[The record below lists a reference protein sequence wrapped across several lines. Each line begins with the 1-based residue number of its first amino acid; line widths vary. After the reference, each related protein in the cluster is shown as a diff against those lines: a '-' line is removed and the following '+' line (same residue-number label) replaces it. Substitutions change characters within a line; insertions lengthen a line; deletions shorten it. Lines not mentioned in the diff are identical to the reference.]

1 MTQGSGP
8 SNRNRN
14 GNRLRKT
21 GPAACLGLSLVM
33 AATTLALA
41 DEAADKAQI
50 TARLDG
56 FSDAFNARDAAGV
69 CDLFAP
75 DLVATIPLGRDV
87 SRDKLCGNLGRL
99 LAMKDLQ
106 LHYDHPEIDEIIVSG
121 DLAVVR
127 LIWTLTAKKGELSD
141 TTQEGG
147 LDVFRRQPD
156 GRWSI
161 ARMAAFPF
169 GPNKVLDD

>member
-1 MTQGSGP
+1 MSI
-8 SNRNRN
+8 
-14 GNRLRKT
+14 
-21 GPAACLGLSLVM
+21 PALCLGLAAVM
-33 AATTLALA
+33 STGSPGLA
-41 DEAADKAQI
+41 DDAADKAEI
-50 TARLDG
+50 TARLNR
-56 FSDAFNARDAAGV
+56 FSDAFNARDGAAA

-87 SRDKLCGNLGRL
+87 GRDRLCGNLGRL
-99 LAMKDLQ
+99 LSIKELQ
-106 LHYDHPEIDEIIVSG
+106 LRYDHPEIDEIIVSG
-121 DLAVVR
+121 DIAVVR
-127 LIWTLTAKKGELSD
+127 LVWTLTARKGDLAD

-169 GPNKVLDD
+169 GPNKVLDE

>member
-1 MTQGSGP
+1 MLAG
-8 SNRNRN
+8 
-14 GNRLRKT
+14 
-21 GPAACLGLSLVM
+21 LG
-33 AATTLALA
+33 AHA
-41 DEAADKAQI
+41 DGAADREQI
-50 TARLDG
+50 AGRLNG
-56 FSDAFNARDAAGV
+56 FADAFNARDAGEA

-75 DLVATIPLGRDV
+75 DLVATIPLGADTTRE
-87 SRDKLCGNLGRL
+87 KLCGNLARL
-99 LAMKDLQ
+99 LSLKDLQ
-106 LHYDHPEIDEIIVSG
+106 LRYDHPEIHEIIVSG

-127 LIWTLTAKKGELSD
+127 LVWTLTAQKDGISD

-169 GPNKVLDD
+169 RPNKILDD